1 MPMAEKDVWWREP
14 HRTVTVCKRQL
25 RTSWAKQRFRKHQ
38 LEPDNEKSPAAREWA
53 CHTQKKRALV
63 HGALNIEFQDVIL
76 IYKYMERMRCQR

>member
-1 MPMAEKDVWWREP
+1 MAEKDVWWREP